1 MTNGEMLAE
10 LQLLLQQEKIPAKVA
25 QRMTLSAV
33 TGVLQ
38 NTVEITGR
46 IELMTDQITGL
57 MDDNE
62 KILVVVEQHSRIL
75 ELWNTNPGRNFV
87 VWCGKHARFTLITLT
102 MIIVIVAV
110 DIIQGEHWSEILANV
125 DSWLKYLKMVL

>member
-38 NTVEITGR
+38 NTVEITEQ
-46 IELMTDQITGL
+46 IDIMTDQITCLQTAG
-57 MDDNE
+57 D
-62 KILVVVEQHSRIL
+62 KSLVIIERHTGIL
-75 ELWNTNPGRNFV
+75 EGWSNNPGNKLMA
-87 VWCGKHARFTLITLT
+87 WCGKHARFTLITLT
-102 MIIVIVAV
+102 MIIIIVAV
-110 DIIQGEHWSEILANV
+110 DIIKGGHWSTILVNV